1 MKEANGERGAAVTLR
16 WDERPLAGIAPVTLL
31 ASKQYRRVRGPQ
43 TIAQMPHLG
52 AHSEAMLNRVGVTTV
67 DQLRA
72 LGSVAAYLLLRRSA
86 EKVTERLLWSLEASL
101 SSVRISQISS
111 ERRAEILRAVAP

>member
-1 MKEANGERGAAVTLR
+1 LNDADGESVAVVTGGPDEWLLVGVAAVTLK
-16 WDERPLAGIAPVTLL
+16 
-31 ASKQYRRVRGPQ
+31 ASKQHRRVKGPQ

-52 AHSEAMLNRVGVTTV
+52 THSEAMLHRVGVTTV

-86 EKVTERLLWSLEASL
+86 ENVTDRLLWSLEASL
-101 SSVRISQISS
+101 SNVRIAHISK

>member
-1 MKEANGERGAAVTLR
+1 LKDANGERFDVTHR
-16 WDERPLAGIAPVTLL
+16 WDEWPLAGIARVTLKP
-31 ASKQYRRVRGPQ
+31 SKQCRRVSGPQ

-52 AHSEAMLNRVGVTTV
+52 AHSEAMLHRAGVTTV

-72 LGSVAAYLLLRRSA
+72 LGSVAAYLLLRRCT
-86 EKVTERLLWSLEASL
+86 EKVTDRLLWSLEASL

-111 ERRAEILRAVAP
+111 ERRAEILRAVAL